1 MEAFLE
7 CLPPAWQVPLGG
19 ACRYIIGGRQ
29 MRSIFGMPSDD
40 LAGAAK
46 RCVPLHYYIRRKANA
61 KHFWNAFRRLGR
73 CREAVRA
80 VTLLY

>member
-1 MEAFLE
+1 
-7 CLPPAWQVPLGG
+7 
-19 ACRYIIGGRQ
+19 

-61 KHFWNAFRRLGR
+61 KHFWNAFRRLDR